1 MLGLALPPRRF
12 RMAIDGKTLP
22 LPEAAIS
29 YRAGD
34 IVAGKYRLERV
45 LGEGGMGTV
54 WAARNTALDALVAVK
69 LIAGTDRASLSA
81 RLLKE
86 ARAAARL
93 RHPAIVRVFDVG
105 ETQHGEPFIVM
116 ELLEGGSLADRL
128 DLETTLEPIAAV
140 RLLLPIAEALSN
152 AHAAHIVHRDLKPD
166 NVFIADED
174 GRIQP
179 KLLDFGIVHVGMGPG
194 ATRLTEH
201 GEFVGTP
208 AYMSPEQALGGE
220 DIGRATDVWS
230 FSVVL
235 YECLSG
241 RLPFSSEGYN
251 ALMREIIDDTPPTL
265 AELGAGDARLSKIV
279 EIGMAKEPAQRW
291 SSMKTLGAALAEW
304 LVDQGVDEDATLKPL
319 RSSWGL
325 DDVERAARAP
335 AVAGAAIPARQRE
348 FAHRGTAL
356 FLVVGAVLVALGTF
370 IGLKR
375 NTNARTGAASAQEP
389 SRVVAPA
396 LPPQTPS
403 IRLSHGP
410 NLEGVVGG
418 PATSSA
424 PPVSGSS
431 SGVSPR
437 SKAPRV
443 PQTAPRPN
451 APPAR
456 TPGNDDALDLVDPY

>member
-1 MLGLALPPRRF
+1 
-12 RMAIDGKTLP
+12 MAIDGKTLP
-22 LPEAAIS
+22 PPEAAIS

-34 IVAGKYRLERV
+34 VVAGKYRLERV

-93 RHPAIVRVFDVG
+93 RHPAIVRVFDVD

-116 ELLEGGSLADRL
+116 ELLEGSSLADRL
-128 DLETTLEPIAAV
+128 ELETTLEPIAAA

-166 NVFIADED
+166 NVFIVDED

-208 AYMSPEQALGGE
+208 AYMSPEQALGAE
-220 DIGRATDVWS
+220 DIGRATDIWS
-230 FSVVL
+230 FCVVL

-241 RLPFSSEGYN
+241 RVPFSSEGYN
-251 ALMREIIDDTPPTL
+251 ALMREIVEDTPLSL
-265 AELGAGDARLSKIV
+265 AELGASDARLSKIV
-279 EIGMAKEPAQRW
+279 EIGMAKAPSQRW
-291 SSMKTLGAALAEW
+291 SSMNALGSALAEW
-304 LVDQGVDEDATLKPL
+304 LVDQGVHEDATLKPL
-319 RSSWGL
+319 RSGWAL
-325 DDVERAARAP
+325 DDAERAAP
-335 AVAGAAIPARQRE
+335 SLAVAGAASRVGRRV
-348 FAHRGTAL
+348 FAHQGTAL
-356 FLVVGAVLVALGTF
+356 FLVVGALLAASGIL
-370 IGLKR
+370 IGLKP
-375 NTNARTGAASAQEP
+375 NPNARTGAANAQER

-396 LPPQTPS
+396 RPPQTPTV
-403 IRLSHGP
+403 RLSHDSK
-410 NLEGVVGG
+410 LERVVAA
-418 PATSSA
+418 PVMSSA
-424 PPVSGSS
+424 PLVSGSS
-431 SGVSPR
+431 SGVSAR
-437 SKAPRV
+437 TKAPSV
-443 PQTAPRPN
+443 PQTAHRPN
-451 APPAR
+451 APPAG
-456 TPGNDDALDLVDPY
+456 TAGKDDTLDLVDPY